1 MIHLSLEIVQQLS
14 NSTMVLG
21 ADECGFGSY
30 AGPLVVCAVAVPTH
44 WEPPVG
50 LNDSKKL
57 SKLKHKHFYTTLVDT
72 LKVPYKVEMAQ
83 AEEIDRVGVAVALR
97 RCYQAVVSE
106 LQRSYPQALVIIDGQ
121 NQMLASPHI
130 ALPKADGLINAVMAA
145 SVIGKYLHDQHMLEL
160 DTKYPGYGFAT
171 NVGYGTAKHEQAIRE
186 LGISPAHR
194 KSYIPKRLS
203 S

>member
-1 MIHLSLEIVQQLS
+1 MTLSLEIIQQLS
-14 NSTMVLG
+14 NSTTVIG

-30 AGPLVVCAVAVPTH
+30 AGPLVVCAVLVPTH
-44 WEPPVG
+44 WNFPVG

-57 SKLKHKHFYTTLVDT
+57 SKAKHKHFYEILVGDPN
-72 LKVPYKVEMAQ
+72 LQYKVEMAQ
-83 AEEIDRVGVAVALR
+83 AEEIDLVGVSSALR
-97 RCYQAVVSE
+97 RCYQSTVSA
-106 LQRSYPQALVIIDGQ
+106 LKQHNSQALVIIDGQ
-121 NQMLASPHI
+121 NQVLKEPHI
-130 ALPKADGLINAVMAA
+130 ALPKADGLISAVMAA

-186 LGISPAHR
+186 LGISLAHR

>member
-1 MIHLSLEIVQQLS
+1 MCGEIAKHS
-14 NSTMVLG
+14 ANYHFILG
-21 ADECGFGSY
+21 ADEVGWGAY
-30 AGPLVVCAVAVPTH
+30 AGPIVVCAAIVPVN
-44 WEPPVG
+44 WVPPTG

-57 SKLKHKHFYTTLVDT
+57 RKQEHKRIFYILKDT
-72 LKVPYKVEMAQ
+72 IPYKVEMAQ
-83 AEEIDRVGVAVALR
+83 SEEIDRDGPKLALR

-106 LQRSYPQALVIIDGQ
+106 LQRSHPQALVVIDGQ
-121 NQMLASPHI
+121 NQMLTSPHI
-130 ALPKADGLINAVMAA
+130 ALPKADGLIHAVMAA